1 MGGAIVARASWS
13 LVDQGLSSV
22 SNFGIA
28 LVAAHELSST
38 SFGAYSLAFY
48 GYGIC
53 VGISYAVGGE
63 PFQVRFSHGAAPGR
77 VRSVGQVLGVAMA
90 VAVVGTA
97 IMVLLGAAVAQLRG
111 PFVVAGVALPG
122 LLVQDAVR
130 QLYFAEGRPSW
141 ACLNDGIWVAVSAAA
156 LCALVVTGNAH
167 TAPLLMAAWAAG
179 AWIAGAVGL
188 AHLRITPR
196 PLQLPAWLREN
207 RSMATTFTVDFV
219 SMTGAGQLVVYLLPF
234 IVSLAAVG
242 SMRGAYLLYG
252 PLAVAMAGSRL
263 FGIPEGVRILRTGA
277 LALRR
282 FEFLYG
288 GCLATL
294 AVLYLVGLHLIP
306 TVWGQAILGA
316 NWAGTSPLL
325 FWIGMAMVGSAL
337 AVAPFQGLRVLQAGR
352 RILWARLFDAPI
364 TIVLSVLGALGGGV
378 GGAAAGIAVAKVVA
392 ASAWWVQFLRATAD
406 HGQNSSV
413 AAPPM
418 MAAESQRSRAR

>member
-1 MGGAIVARASWS
+1 M
-13 LVDQGLSSV
+13 
-22 SNFGIA
+22 
-28 LVAAHELSST
+28 AAHELSRT

-63 PFQVRFSHGAAPGR
+63 PFQVRFSHGAAPGL
-77 VRSVGQVLGVAMA
+77 VRSAGQVLGTAIA
-90 VAVVGTA
+90 VAGLGTA
-97 IMVLLGAAVAQLRG
+97 IMVLLGVVVVQLRG

-130 QLYFAEGRPSW
+130 QIYFAEGRPSW
-141 ACLNDGIWVAVSAAA
+141 ASLNDGIWVGVSAAA
-156 LCALVVTGNAH
+156 VCALLVTGTAH
-167 TAPLLMAAWAAG
+167 TATFLMAAWAAG

-196 PLQLPAWLREN
+196 PFQFPAWLREN
-207 RSMATTFTVDFV
+207 RSLAVTFVVDFV
-219 SMTGAGQLVVYLLPF
+219 SMTGAGQLVIYLLPL

-252 PLAVAMAGSRL
+252 PLTVAMAGSRL
-263 FGIPEGVRILRTGA
+263 FGIPEGVRILRNGA

-288 GCLATL
+288 GCVSTL
-294 AVLYLVGLHLIP
+294 AVIYLVGLHFIP
-306 TVWGQAILGA
+306 TVWGQAVLGA

-325 FWIGMAMVGSAL
+325 FWIGVAMVGSAM
-337 AVAPFQGLRVLQAGR
+337 AVAPFQGLRVLKAGR
-352 RILWARLFDAPI
+352 RILWARLFDAPV

-378 GGAAAGIAVAKVVA
+378 RGAAAGIALAKVVA

-406 HGQNSSV
+406 HGQNSSA
-413 AAPPM
+413 AAPAM
-418 MAAESQRSRAR
+418 MATDSQRSRAR